1 LNVGGELTTNK
12 LVMNLAEICF
22 VVPERTEPTWR
33 LAFIFILVFFVF
45 FVLFVLFVFFILILV
60 LFVFFVLLLVAWTA
74 IVAVGTVTTLTITG
88 PVSAVVAFP
97 VVGES
102 ALVGADLTAS
112 LILILLFV
120 FVFLFVLVFLFVFF
134 VLNCRCWSRLFARTF
149 AVTSW
154 EPGTRRTFL
163 TTKAVVVPLST
174 INVLSARG
182 T

>member
-1 LNVGGELTTNK
+1 MNVGGELTTNK
-12 LVMNLAEICF
+12 LVMNLAEFCF
-22 VVPERTEPTWR
+22 LVPERTEPTWR
-33 LAFIFILVFFVF
+33 LVFIFILVFFVF
-45 FVLFVLFVFFILILV
+45 FVLFVFFILILV
-60 LFVFFVLLLVAWTA
+60 LLVFFVLLLLAWTA
-74 IVAVGTVTTLTITG
+74 IVAVGTVTTLIIIG

-102 ALVGADLTAS
+102 ALVGADLRVS

-154 EPGTRRTFL
+154 EPETRRTSL
-163 TTKAVVVPLST
+163 TTHAVVVPLST
-174 INVLSARG
+174 INVLSARD